1 MRMFYAEIARFE
13 NEYEG
18 VGIFSTEERA
28 YEFVHEHYSDL
39 EDDDI
44 FVIEWVV
51 DEGVLG

>member
-1 MRMFYAEIARFE
+1 MRMFYAEITRFY

-28 YEFVHEHYSDL
+28 YEFVHERYPDL
-39 EDDDI
+39 KDDDI